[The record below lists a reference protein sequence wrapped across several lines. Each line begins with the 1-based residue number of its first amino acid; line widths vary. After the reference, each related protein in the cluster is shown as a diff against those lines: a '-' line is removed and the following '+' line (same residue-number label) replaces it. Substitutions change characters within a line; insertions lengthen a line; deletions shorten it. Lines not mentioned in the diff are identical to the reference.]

1 MTVRGHWDG
10 QRLSISESRPAAS
23 AEWTTRLTQV
33 VIETRVRQHEEGR
46 EIRTG
51 RSDVDAA
58 LARRG
63 DQEDSNH
70 LNVGTLIRMT
80 ARLDADGKL
89 HLIRIE
95 RAENKLRK
103 ELDGDPRSG
112 GKDGAHRASK
122 EAREA
127 AKEQE
132 KRLEQS
138 QHAEHDQ
145 VDRGE
150 RVKRTERLGRAER
163 PERVYRSRRNQ

>member
-103 ELDGDPRSG
+103 ELDGDPRSD